1 MFRVHIM
8 ISGEVQGVW
17 FRVSAQDKAKELK
30 LTGWVKNIF
39 SNAVEIV
46 AEGEMDNLSELIGW
60 VQDGPP
66 NAKVDKVSIEWA
78 PAENEY
84 SSFKMNIR
92 TDPAILNEPR
102 AAHAAIQNVPRA
114 AHAAIL
120 NLKGLTAEPLDD

>member
-1 MFRVHIM
+1 MFKVHIM

-17 FRVSAQDKAKELK
+17 FRVSAQDKAKELN

-84 SSFKMNIR
+84 SSFKIF
-92 TDPAILNEPR
+92 
-102 AAHAAIQNVPRA
+102 
-114 AHAAIL
+114 
-120 NLKGLTAEPLDD
+120 K